1 MISKPCRLASIAIG
15 AFALAVFAA
24 APAFASGHEVYPP
37 GWNTPRDPGPVI
49 YTYDPVDL
57 SMHHVAGAPELKL
70 NLISFATCLSW
81 FPRVVL
87 GNVVLKTGSEVKSLA
102 NLAACWVMLFA
113 EAARTEPPSIVRSE
127 FSALSRA

>member
-49 YTYDPVDL
+49 YTHDPVDL
-57 SMHHVAGAPELKL
+57 SMHHVAGAPELKPAYGPVIYQFTPQSL
-70 NLISFATCLSW
+70 RMH
-81 FPRVVL
+81 RV
-87 GNVVLKTGSEVKSLA
+87 
-102 NLAACWVMLFA
+102 
-113 EAARTEPPSIVRSE
+113 P
-127 FSALSRA
+127 

>member
-1 MISKPCRLASIAIG
+1 MTRKPCCPGSLAVA

-57 SMHHVAGAPELKL
+57 SMHHIPGTPELKPAYGPVIYQFTPQSL
-70 NLISFATCLSW
+70 RMH
-81 FPRVVL
+81 RV
-87 GNVVLKTGSEVKSLA
+87 
-102 NLAACWVMLFA
+102 
-113 EAARTEPPSIVRSE
+113 P
-127 FSALSRA
+127 